1 MSCGGGDPAPLEYI
15 DIDDEVA
22 VVGASGDVVCFAG
35 GERVTTISCAVAS
48 SPWSCGNSEGRGT
61 GEGAGGWRTA
71 ICLLSPENGRE
82 TTLAAG

>member
-1 MSCGGGDPAPLEYI
+1 MPCGGGDPAPLEYI

-48 SPWSCGNSEGRGT
+48 SP
-61 GEGAGGWRTA
+61 
-71 ICLLSPENGRE
+71 
-82 TTLAAG
+82 